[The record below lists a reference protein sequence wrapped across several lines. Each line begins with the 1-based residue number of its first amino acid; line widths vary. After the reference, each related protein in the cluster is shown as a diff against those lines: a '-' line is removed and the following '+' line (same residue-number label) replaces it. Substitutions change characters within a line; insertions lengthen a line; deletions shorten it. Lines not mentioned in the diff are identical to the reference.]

1 MRTENVSFHYPVLGI
16 SDDIRPTLEETGC
29 EKPQITI
36 NEEGSSFHIAVLLKL
51 ENKDILDYI
60 ENGFAEYSVEM
71 SCHSTMFRKCIKSPT
86 PSFDFFVEKKYLNGK
101 LEFESYVIAKK
112 DIINYKNSGLHPDY
126 EGHVINLHKGN
137 LLVAYYKSVIPL
149 NLDLRNIRNMKSF
162 MTVQKTDEK
171 HVSYELESPK
181 IVILLPEEMMNEYNK
196 KPSKNSSESEE
207 RQAVLKASLYLQ
219 ALTFALLHYPK
230 YKDREEW
237 PWVNALT
244 YRMNEPD
251 LKDFCEEI
259 FPKNQNDAEPQN
271 LNDLFKEIFE
281 LAHIMLNQPYMGM
294 LEQISSNENNVGR
307 VIEE

>member
-29 EKPQITI
+29 ETPQITI
-36 NEEGSSFHIAVLLKL
+36 NEEGRYFHIAVYLKL
-51 ENKDILDYI
+51 ENNDILEYI
-60 ENGFAEYSVEM
+60 ENGFAEYTVEM
-71 SCHSTMFRKCIKSPT
+71 SCYSTMYRKCIKSPT
-86 PSFDFFVEKKYLNGK
+86 PSFDFFVEKNYLNGK
-101 LEFESYVIAKK
+101 LEFESFVIAKK

-149 NLDLRNIRNMKSF
+149 NLDLRNLRNMKSF

-196 KPSKNSSESEE
+196 KPSKNSSENEE

-251 LKDFCEEI
+251 LKDFCKEI
-259 FPKNQNDAEPQN
+259 FPDQNDAEPQN
-271 LNDLFKEIFE
+271 LNDSYKDIFE
-281 LAHIMLNQPYMGM
+281 LAHLMLNQPYMGM
-294 LEQISSNENNVGR
+294 LEQISSNDNNVGR
-307 VIEE
+307 IIEE